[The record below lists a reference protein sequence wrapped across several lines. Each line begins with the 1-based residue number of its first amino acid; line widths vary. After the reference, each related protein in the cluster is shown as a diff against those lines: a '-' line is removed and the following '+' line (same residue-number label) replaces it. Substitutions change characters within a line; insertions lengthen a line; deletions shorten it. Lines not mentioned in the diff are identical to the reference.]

1 MSAKPLLQILDFM
14 MALAAECN
22 VNGQGARL
30 EPQRDEARESGQKS
44 GDLRAKPLM
53 RPAF

>member
-1 MSAKPLLQILDFM
+1 M

-30 EPQRDEARESGQKS
+30 KRQTDEARESGQKS
-44 GDLRAKPLM
+44 GDLRAGQLM
-53 RPAF
+53 RRAFWRMKPA

>member
-1 MSAKPLLQILDFM
+1 MSAKPLLRILDFM

-22 VNGQGARL
+22 VNGQGARV
-30 EPQRDEARESGQKS
+30 EPRSDEARESRQKS
-44 GDLRAKPLM
+44 GDLRATPLM